1 MKESCLLPPL
11 QSWRDSTSATPAL
24 MPRTGLPAA
33 HPVPTRLKHLVT
45 AGRSK
50 AGSGLPPMLVTSART
65 RCTFKFSDLT
75 PASRALLLSQ
85 TGGRHR
91 TQCLVSL
98 LRRLAYGSHCRWRCA
113 GVAVA
118 VSLTPCATSG
128 VLATRALPL
137 EHAVARVC
145 REAGARVARNV
156 RLADMDGAGT
166 DSARCRASRRRSCT
180 NLRLQPQCR
189 RREAASPGRASSGI
203 GLMSLPARCNGY
215 CAAGLDT
222 GGGGGPRQVAS
233 KATR

>member
-1 MKESCLLPPL
+1 
-11 QSWRDSTSATPAL
+11 

-65 RCTFKFSDLT
+65 RCTFKFSELT

-137 EHAVARVC
+137 STLLRVSAARLARGSLAMSGSPTWTGRGQTRPGVARAD
-145 REAGARVARNV
+145 EGAAPTCGSN
-156 RLADMDGAGT
+156 LNADNE
-166 DSARCRASRRRSCT
+166 RRHRRA
-180 NLRLQPQCR
+180 
-189 RREAASPGRASSGI
+189 GRAPG
-203 GLMSLPARCNGY
+203 
-215 CAAGLDT
+215 
-222 GGGGGPRQVAS
+222 
-233 KATR
+233 